1 MMIDRVVLYFFFV
14 LLGVSL
20 LWERPVPLLVG
31 P

>member
-1 MMIDRVVLYFFFV
+1 MIDRVVLYFFFV

-20 LWERPVPLLVG
+20 LWEQPVPLLVG